1 MTIEELRSKNLLAYE
16 FVRGSQL
23 YNTAL
28 PPVNG
33 VEQSDTD
40 YGGVYIASQSILM
53 GLPEFYEAQVSD
65 EKNDTTFYEL
75 GRWVELLMKA
85 NPNALESL
93 FVPQDKIIGDV
104 HPAIQLIIDNR
115 DLFVTKECF
124 NSLSGYAVSQ
134 IKKCRGLNKKCV
146 QQPMVTR
153 KEVLDFCFVPHNQGS
168 THVRKWLA
176 DNGLKQRYCGLVSL
190 PNMHDVYGL
199 YYDFGTHIICEY
211 GVDLRDESQIDKLS
225 EKLQDER
232 TMTDEDKLFVN
243 ALEKYCEYESI
254 YKIVPTG
261 YHGIVSENSDSNSVR
276 FESIAKGSKPLT
288 IMTYNQSGYESH
300 CRKYKE
306 YQEWVQK
313 RNPVRYE
320 SNLKSNYDCKNVMH
334 CVRLLHMG
342 KELVEGKGFNVV
354 RTWDR
359 DMLLD
364 IRNHK
369 YEYEE
374 IMSYVENLFE
384 EVSSKIQT
392 CELPDTVDKAKINEL
407 LIQARKLSE

>member
-1 MTIEELRSKNLLAYE
+1 MTIDELRANGILAYE
-16 FVRGSQL
+16 YVRGSQL

-40 YGGVYIASQSILM
+40 YGGVYIAPISTLM
-53 GLPEFYEAQVSD
+53 GLPEMYEPQVSD
-65 EKNDTTFYEL
+65 AKHDTTFYEL

-93 FVPQDKIIGDV
+93 FVPQDKIIGSV

-146 QQPMVTR
+146 QPIVQR
-153 KEVLDFCFVPHNQGS
+153 KEVLDFCYTFKNQGS
-168 THVRKWLA
+168 QSMKDFLA
-176 DNGLKQRYCGLVSL
+176 ENNLNQKFCGLINI
-190 PNMHDVYGL
+190 PNMKDVYGV
-199 YYDFGTHIICEY
+199 YYDFAAHLKFE
-211 GVDLRDESQIDKLS
+211 DLDDVTKRNIVFKSGLIDTNDIDKIFNRMDNN
-225 EKLQDER
+225 E
-232 TMTDEDKLFVN
+232 FF
-243 ALEKYCEYESI
+243 
-254 YKIVPTG
+254 G
-261 YHGIVSENSDSNSVR
+261 YTGIVHPDGKSNQVR
-276 FESIAKGSKPLT
+276 LCSIPKGETP
-288 IMTYNQSGYESH
+288 ICFMTYNQSGYESH
-300 CRKYKE
+300 CKKYKE
-306 YQEWVQK
+306 YQEWVEN

-359 DMLLD
+359 DFLLD

-374 IMSYVENLFE
+374 IMTYVENLFE
-384 EVSSKIQT
+384 EVNSKIAT
-392 CELPDTVDKAKINEL
+392 CSLPDTVDKEKVNEL
-407 LIQARKLSE
+407 LIKARSLGK

>member
-1 MTIEELRSKNLLAYE
+1 MTIDELRTNGILAYE
-16 FVRGSQL
+16 YVRGSQL

-28 PPVNG
+28 PPING

-40 YGGVYIASQSILM
+40 YGGVYIAPISTLM
-53 GLPEFYEAQVSD
+53 GLPEMYEPQVSD
-65 EKNDTTFYEL
+65 AKHDTTFYEL

-93 FVPQDKIIGDV
+93 FVPQDKIIGSV

-146 QQPMVTR
+146 QPIVNR
-153 KEVLDFCFVPHNQGS
+153 KEVLDFCFVPYKQGS
-168 THVRKWLA
+168 TNVEKWLN
-176 DNGLKQRYCGLVSL
+176 DNGLKQKYCGLVSL

-211 GVDLRDESQIDKLS
+211 GVDLRDNLQVDKLYM
-225 EKLQDER
+225 KLQDVD
-232 TMTDEDKLFVN
+232 TMTENDKLFMKSF
-243 ALEKYCEYESI
+243 LTYSGCETIYEI
-254 YKIVPTG
+254 IPTG
-261 YHGIVSENSDSNSVR
+261 YHGIVSETSESNSVR
-276 FESIAKGSKPLT
+276 FESISKGEAPLI
-288 IMTYNQSGYESH
+288 IMTFNKSGYESH
-300 CRKYKE
+300 CKKYKE
-306 YQEWVQK
+306 YQEWVEN

-359 DMLLD
+359 DFLLE

-374 IMSYVENLFE
+374 IMTYVENLFE
-384 EVSSKIQT
+384 EVNSKIAT
-392 CELPDTVDKAKINEL
+392 CSLPDTVDKEKVNEL
-407 LIQARKLSE
+407 LIKARSLGK